1 MSMGKKI
8 SILILTVFVSAMII
22 IGMTT
27 NTKVK
32 NEINNRV
39 KGEILNVS
47 SSEAEKIDVLLE
59 REISELHGL
68 SESNDVKNLLSGKG
82 DSETVSRIFDNHL
95 NDVGNCEHIFL
106 VNKEGTVVADSDRKL
121 IGKSVM
127 DRQYTIDTLN
137 NKKPVISEVLV
148 SKSTGELVVAVTYP
162 VIIDGDIKG
171 FVASAVKCSSFS
183 KFVKDEGVAGLKS
196 GYTYIVDEK
205 GMMVYHKDKEKIG
218 KLVEN
223 DTVKALVE
231 KLKSGEKLS
240 RNAIVYN
247 YKGID
252 KIAAYDFTK
261 KTGWIVVTTADKSE
275 IVAPINKMIYSLLLV
290 FGVIGIIALVA
301 AYFFVNRF
309 TKPLKKIVNL
319 IDETSNFQLGNKA
332 EYDYL
337 LKYKGEVGHI
347 AGAVANLRKE
357 LREIVSKILEVSNI
371 IEENANKVTKTVD
384 SLKLEA
390 DDTMATTE
398 QLAAGMEE
406 TSASTE
412 EVTATSDA
420 ILSNVENIKERIE
433 KVAQYADEIKDRA
446 EMIENGTKESKDNAL
461 KIYEK
466 VKVDLEKAIDDSKQ
480 VQKINEL
487 ADAIIGITSQTNLLA
502 LNAAIE
508 AARAGEAGRGFA
520 VVADEV
526 RKLAEESSKIAE
538 NIQKVVEVVNR
549 SVQNLSKGGSE
560 MLEFIENNVN
570 SDYNAFIELAGQYN
584 NDADKIADYMEEV
597 NIQIKEANKA
607 VADIVKAIGDVAKT
621 VNEGA
626 IGTENIAGKTQ
637 NIVVAID
644 GVRETSHENLEGANK
659 LKEVMSIIKL

>member
-1 MSMGKKI
+1 MGKKI